1 MKTARLF
8 PLLFLLFCFN
18 VNYSQTEKV
27 IIDGGVQVGTVQDAP
42 AVAGTIRWNP
52 DSQDFEGYNGTEW
65 VSLTFS
71 PDQWGTLNN
80 EVNENSF
87 IASETPMINGN
98 FGKSIDVEGEWII
111 IGEPGQDKAYIIKK
125 SAVSWEIDTIFTNL
139 HGALSFGD
147 HVAITQDYAMVS
159 AFDSVKIYRYDGMEW
174 MLSQTLG
181 IDDGFNN
188 TTSIKSIDL
197 EANEAIVGAS
207 DYVGIFER
215 SGTTWSQT
223 ATVDRDGDG
232 VVGDVYGFSVG
243 IYDTV
248 AVVGSLLNTSNQ
260 GAVYVYHKQMGS
272 WNFIQKLTR
281 SNTSDLHFGSAV
293 DVDHKYIYVGI
304 RLGWNPLNPD
314 RGGAFEIFEFTSS
327 WDMIERIYPPEY
339 LPSEYFGAS
348 LDVSGTS
355 LIVGAPALTNG
366 IVAGAAYFYKR
377 IGDQWYLQAKFLA
390 SDADNNDEIGFD
402 TAISGDC
409 AIISGYKVNHDGVSD
424 SGKVYIVR
432 K

>member
-1 MKTARLF
+1 MRLI
-8 PLLFLLFCFN
+8 PLFLLLFCFSLI
-18 VNYSQTEKV
+18 YSQTEKV

-52 DSQDFEGYNGTEW
+52 DTQDFEGYNGTEW

-71 PDQWGTLNN
+71 PDLWGVLNN
-80 EVNENSF
+80 VVNENGF
-87 IASETPMINGN
+87 IASDTPMANGY
-98 FGKSIDVEGEWII
+98 FGKSIDVEDEWII
-111 IGEPGQDKAYIIKK
+111 IGEPGQNKAYIIKK
-125 SAVSWEIDTIFTNL
+125 NAVTWEIDTIFTNL

-174 MLSQTLG
+174 ILSQTLG
-181 IDDGFNN
+181 IDNGFNN

-215 SGTTWSQT
+215 SITTWSQT
-223 ATVDRDGDG
+223 ATVDRNGDG
-232 VVGDVYGFSVG
+232 AAGDVYGFSVG

-248 AVVGSLLNTSNQ
+248 AVVGSFLNNGFQ

-272 WNFIQKLTR
+272 WNFVQKITR

-293 DVDHKYIYVGI
+293 DVDNKYVYVGI
-304 RLGWNPLNPD
+304 EFGRSPLYID
-314 RGGAFEIFEFTSS
+314 RTGTVEIFKYSSS
-327 WDMIERIYPPEY
+327 WTMVDRIIPPQFNNDG
-339 LPSEYFGAS
+339 YFGRS
-348 LDVSGTS
+348 LDVDGTT
-355 LIVGAPALTNG
+355 LIVGAF
-366 IVAGAAYFYKR
+366 IEGAAYFYKR
-377 IGDQWYLQAKFLA
+377 IGDKWYFQAKFIG
-390 SDADNNDEIGFD
+390 SDAANNDEVGFD
-402 TAISGDC
+402 TAVSGNC
-409 AIISGYKVNHDGVSD
+409 AIISGHKVNHDGISD